1 MDADSLHASCRHALN
16 LPSGLMIQYAASRS
30 DSSIRTGSRTNF
42 VWRSA
47 HWIAYR
53 RFHLRCRSLAEL
65 HCCNRSGLQKRLQ
78 GSITLPCAS
87 DNSIRDAATKPT
99 RGTTAPIPP
108 AEHGTGAYR
117 RCSACGRG
125 RPCLPHPRWHARRVC
140 ADNRSRANQ
149 GARARQRCDR
159 RSCRRIR
166 VNLIAICSRA
176 ASVLSQGRP

>member
-1 MDADSLHASCRHALN
+1 MDADSLHASCRRALN

-125 RPCLPHPRWHARRVC
+125 RPRTAMSSASAMACKTCLCGQSVPSK
-140 ADNRSRANQ
+140 SR
-149 GARARQRCDR
+149 GA
-159 RSCRRIR
+159 S
-166 VNLIAICSRA
+166 A
-176 ASVLSQGRP
+176 ATL